1 MALSIA
7 IVDAIDAVDEDVEVL
22 VDVEVVIIIV
32 VVVGVVVVVDK
43 AFVADVV
50 VEEAVLDLAR
60 VSRRE
65 EDDTSEESGSAS
77 PERVDE
83 RAPV

>member
-1 MALSIA
+1 M
-7 IVDAIDAVDEDVEVL
+7 DAIDAVDEDVEVL

-32 VVVGVVVVVDK
+32 VVVVVVVVDK